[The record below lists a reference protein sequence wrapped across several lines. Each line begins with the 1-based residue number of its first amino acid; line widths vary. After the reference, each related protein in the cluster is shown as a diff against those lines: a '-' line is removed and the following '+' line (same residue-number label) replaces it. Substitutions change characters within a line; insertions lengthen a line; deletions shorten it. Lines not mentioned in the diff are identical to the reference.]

1 MSDFSVSLN
10 TLPDSFEN
18 ALSELESI
26 VKTLEDGNIP
36 LETSVKAYERG
47 IQLKA
52 FCEKKLS
59 DAQLKI
65 EEVMKSAQGIETR
78 PFDINNP
85 A

>member
-1 MSDFSVSLN
+1 MTDQQN
-10 TLPDSFEN
+10 HTTPHSFEE
-18 ALSELESI
+18 ALGELEGI
-26 VKTLEDGNIP
+26 VKMLEDGNIP

-47 IQLKA
+47 IELKA
-52 FCEKKLS
+52 FCEKKLA

-65 EEVMKSAQGIETR
+65 EEVMKTAQGVETR